1 MRYATPPLIE
11 LLRTNTR
18 LPFVNNFTLI
28 TQYGADIS
36 ALAAIALGNPTG
48 VTYFYTDSDA
58 DVQVGNHLYLSN
70 GLMVTGLKY
79 KLVRGLQVDEQTL
92 TIYSPPSLTT
102 YEGIPFLQAI
112 GEGILDGARFEQDR
126 AFFDPSTWPAAPGL
140 PNKAVGQ
147 INLFSGYVANV
158 ESVGRTSAMVKVKA
172 DISRLNID
180 MPRNVYQAGCL
191 NTLFDPICK
200 LNISLFRVNATVT
213 GASTQRSILWTN
225 TRPAGYFAQGVL
237 RFTSGP
243 NMGQSR
249 PVRSSG
255 PTGIDVIFPF
265 PHAPDIGDS
274 FVITPGCDHT
284 YNGSQGCPKFL
295 NTRNFRG
302 FPFVPP
308 PDSVI

>member
-11 LLRTNTR
+11 LLRNNTR

-70 GLMVTGLKY
+70 GLMVSGLKY

-92 TIYSPPSLTT
+92 TIYAPPSLTT
-102 YEGIPFLQAI
+102 FEGIPFLQAI
-112 GEGILDGARFEQDR
+112 GEGLLDGARFEQDR
-126 AFFDPSTWPAAPGL
+126 AFFDPATWPARPGL

-147 INLFSGYVANV
+147 INLFSGRVANV
-158 ESVGRTSAMVKVKA
+158 ESVGRTAAMVKVKA
-172 DISRLNID
+172 DISLLSMD

-200 LNISLFRVNATVT
+200 LNINLFRVNAEVT
-213 GASTQRSILWTN
+213 GASTQRTILWNN
-225 TRPAGYFAQGVL
+225 TFDAGYFAQGVL
-237 RFTSGP
+237 RFTSGA
-243 NMGQSR
+243 NIGQSR

-255 PTGIDVIFPF
+255 TTGIDLIFPL
-265 PHAPDIGDS
+265 PHAPEVGDS

-284 YNGSQGCPKFL
+284 YNGTQGCPKFM
-295 NTRNFRG
+295 NQRNFRG